1 MATPK
6 IFAGTDANIR
16 LTIDTDPLSTSYAGF
31 GLADIDDL
39 VVTLTRNNVSKL
51 FKISTGEIVV
61 SGADLIMT
69 IHHNIITEKGTYDV
83 SVRLVDQSA
92 KIRGI
97 TSSLETLTF
106 E

>member
-16 LTIDTDPLSTSYAGF
+16 LTIDTDPLSASYAGL
-31 GLADIDDL
+31 GLADIDAL
-39 VVTLTRNNVSKL
+39 VVTLTRNSVSKL

-61 SGADLIMT
+61 SGANLIMT
-69 IHHNIITEKGTYDV
+69 IHNNIITEKGTYDV
-83 SVRLVDQSA
+83 SGRLVDQAA

-97 TSSLETLTF
+97 TSSIETLTF

>member
-16 LTIDTDPLSTSYAGF
+16 LTIDTDPLSANYAGF

-39 VVTLTRNNVSKL
+39 VVTLTRNSVSKI

-61 SGADLIMT
+61 SGSDLIKNKQN
-69 IHHNIITEKGTYDV
+69 NIISENGTYDV
-83 SVRLVDQSA
+83 SVRLVDQAA

-97 TSSLETLTF
+97 TSSIETLTF

>member
-39 VVTLTRNNVSKL
+39 IVTLTRNNISKL

-61 SGADLIMT
+61 SGSDLIMT
-69 IHHNIITEKGTYDV
+69 IHNNIITHLIDFSIHGFFIF
-83 SVRLVDQSA
+83 SV
-92 KIRGI
+92 
-97 TSSLETLTF
+97 
-106 E
+106 